1 MTSNTQGQKVIIIVG
16 RTATGK
22 SDIAVRL
29 ARAYNGEVIS
39 ADSRQVYTG
48 LNIGTGKIT
57 TREMHGVPHHLL
69 NVCSPKKVFTAYD
82 FVTRAAR
89 TLRCIAECGHV
100 PIVAGGTGFYID
112 ALCGNISLPHVSKND
127 ALRKKLEQKTTA
139 ELLALLKRK
148 NAKRHADIV
157 HKNEQ
162 NNRVRLVRA
171 IEIASSPIQSP
182 SVPRGSLWTP
192 GAILWIGITLPD
204 DVLKQKIHARL
215 VARLKRGMVAEA
227 QRLHAQGVSYKRMN
241 QLGLEYR
248 YLALFLQ
255 KKITKQELIEQLT
268 KKIWQ
273 YARRQN
279 TYWRKNKDIV
289 WYTPNDY
296 DAIEKAV
303 ATFLVVTS

>member
-1 MTSNTQGQKVIIIVG
+1 MSNTQGQKVVVIVG

-29 ARAYNGEVIS
+29 ARTYNGEVIS

-57 TREMHGVPHHLL
+57 TREMHGVPHHILD
-69 NVCSPKKVFTAYD
+69 VCSPKKVFTAHD

-89 TLRCIAECGHV
+89 NLRCIADCGRI
-100 PIVAGGTGFYID
+100 PIIAGGTGFYID
-112 ALCGNISLPHVSKND
+112 ALLGNIALAHTPRND
-127 ALRKKLEQKTTA
+127 TLRTKLEKQTTSQ
-139 ELLALLKRK
+139 LLSLLKRK
-148 NAKRHADIV
+148 DQKRHADILQ
-157 HKNEQ
+157 KNEQ
-162 NNRVRLVRA
+162 NNRVRLIRA
-171 IEIASSPIQSP
+171 IEVASC
-182 SVPRGSLWTP
+182 PRGALGHEATHP
-192 GAILWIGITLPD
+192 RYHVCWIGITLPD
-204 DVLKQKIHARL
+204 DALKQKIHARL
-215 VARLKRGMVAEA
+215 VARLKQGMVAEA
-227 QRLHAQGVSYKRMN
+227 RRLHTQGVSYKRMN

-268 KKIWQ
+268 TKIWQ

-289 WYTPNDY
+289 WYTPSDY

-303 ATFLVVTS
+303 ATFLVTKS